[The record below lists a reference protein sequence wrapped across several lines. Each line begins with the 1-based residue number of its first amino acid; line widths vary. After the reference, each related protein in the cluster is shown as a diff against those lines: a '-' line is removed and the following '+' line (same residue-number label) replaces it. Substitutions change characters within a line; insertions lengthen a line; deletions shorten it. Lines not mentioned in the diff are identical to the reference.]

1 MLYSQSEASI
11 GYPVANYKSFPIN
24 SPFGPRWGRFHSG
37 IDLGVP
43 IGTPLL
49 AMADGIVIG
58 IGYQG
63 DGYGN
68 WIIYK
73 ISNGLN
79 VLYAHMKEP
88 SPLHIRDQV
97 KKGQKIGLS
106 GNTGQ
111 TTGPHLHFEI
121 RKGNN
126 SKWDQNQPINPEEL
140 FQ

>member
-1 MLYSQSEASI
+1 MLHVQSEASL
-11 GYPVANYKSFPIN
+11 GYPVENYRSFPIN
-24 SPFGPRWGRFHSG
+24 SPFGHRWGRFHYG

-49 AMADGIVIG
+49 AMDNGIVTG
-58 IGYQG
+58 TGYQG

-68 WIIYK
+68 WITYK
-73 ISNGLN
+73 IPNGLN
-79 VLYAHMKEP
+79 ILYAHLYEP
-88 SPLHIRDQV
+88 SHLHIGDTV
-97 KKGQKIGLS
+97 AKGQTIGLS
-106 GNTGQ
+106 GNSGQ

-126 SKWDQNQPINPEEL
+126 SEWDQNQPINPEQL